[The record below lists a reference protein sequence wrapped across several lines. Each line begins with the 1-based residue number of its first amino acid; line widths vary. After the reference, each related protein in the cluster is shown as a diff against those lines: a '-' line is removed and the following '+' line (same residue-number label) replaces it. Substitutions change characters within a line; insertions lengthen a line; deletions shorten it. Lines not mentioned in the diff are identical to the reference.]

1 MTKEWLAPNRI
12 MTPHDLHLMGTSS
25 TANRNSRN
33 VLACQL
39 RFNQSVP
46 NELGW
51 PGTDHTLS
59 SSSSSFPVPPLPPPP
74 SSSRLNVFF
83 QEFLVLARMAIIHR
97 KLAITPRKI

>member
-1 MTKEWLAPNRI
+1 
-12 MTPHDLHLMGTSS
+12 MTPHELHLMGTSS

-59 SSSSSFPVPPLPPPP
+59 SSSSSSSFPVPPARPKFETQC
-74 SSSRLNVFF
+74 FF
-83 QEFLVLARMAIIHR
+83 SGIFGFSQNGYH
-97 KLAITPRKI
+97 P